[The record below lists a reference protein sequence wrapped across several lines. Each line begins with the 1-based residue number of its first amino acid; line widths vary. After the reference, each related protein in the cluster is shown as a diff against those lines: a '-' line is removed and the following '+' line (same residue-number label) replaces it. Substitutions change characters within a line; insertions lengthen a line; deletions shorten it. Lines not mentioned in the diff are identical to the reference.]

1 MMAKDKPQSNLHFRF
16 MSFGF
21 KFRDFYSPRKNVLAE
36 VDIKPGFYIL
46 DYGCGPGSYSI
57 VAARLVGESRKVYA
71 LDIHPLAIQQ
81 VQKLAARKSL
91 TNIKTIL
98 SDCAT
103 GLPDESIDVV
113 LLYDT
118 LHDLSEP
125 DKVLAEL
132 HRVLKPN
139 AILSFNDHHLKEE
152 NEIVAKI
159 TAKGL
164 FKLSGKGEKVYN
176 FFKVG

>member
-1 MMAKDKPQSNLHFRF
+1 MDKPVGNLDFRF
-16 MSFGF
+16 MSFSYI
-21 KFRDFYSPRKNVLAE
+21 FRDIFSPRKNILAE
-36 VDIKPGFYIL
+36 VGIKPGFSIL
-46 DYGCGPGSYSI
+46 DYGCGPGSYTI
-57 VAARLVGESRKVYA
+57 VAARLVGESGKVYA

-81 VQKLAARKSL
+81 VQKIAVRKRLA
-91 TNIKTIL
+91 NIETIL

-118 LHDLSEP
+118 LHNLSEP

-152 NEIVAKI
+152 NEIIAKL

-164 FKLSGKGEKVYN
+164 FKLSGKGKRVYN
-176 FFKVG
+176 FLKVG